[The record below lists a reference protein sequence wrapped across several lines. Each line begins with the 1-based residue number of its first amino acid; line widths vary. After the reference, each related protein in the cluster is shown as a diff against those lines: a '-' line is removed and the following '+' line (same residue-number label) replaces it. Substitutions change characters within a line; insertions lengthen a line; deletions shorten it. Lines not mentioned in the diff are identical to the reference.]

1 VSQSEVAEGDE
12 ESPAPAPGAARQ
24 PTDDHA
30 VDEVLGRLDAAADEP
45 LDTQIEVSE
54 QVHRVLQDRLADL
67 GQE

>member
-1 VSQSEVAEGDE
+1 MSQSEVADGE
-12 ESPAPAPGAARQ
+12 ESPAPGAARQ
-24 PTDDHA
+24 PTGDQA

-67 GQE
+67 AQE